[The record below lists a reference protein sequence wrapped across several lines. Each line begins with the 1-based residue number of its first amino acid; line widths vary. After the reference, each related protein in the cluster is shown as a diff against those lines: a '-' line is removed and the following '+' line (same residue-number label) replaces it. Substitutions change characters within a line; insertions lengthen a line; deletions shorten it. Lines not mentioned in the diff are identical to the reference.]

1 MEKFGL
7 PIKTYEQIKTCL
19 SAFEEIESVKI
30 FGSRAKGKFK
40 PYSDIDL
47 ALYGTDLT
55 EKITLHIKSELEE
68 LPTPY
73 KFDVI
78 NYNDLTEEPLKK
90 SIDLTAVEF

>member
-7 PIKTYEQIKTCL
+7 PAKTYEIIKTCL
-19 SAFEEIESVKI
+19 STFQEIESVKI
-30 FGSRAKGKFK
+30 FGSRAKGNCK

-47 ALYGTDLT
+47 VLYGTDIT
-55 EKITLHIKSELEE
+55 EKLTLHIKSELEE

-73 KFDVI
+73 KYDIV
-78 NYNDLTEEPLKK
+78 NYNNLTDEPLKK